1 MPVVAML
8 LGANLAI
15 SVTPAIAAHPVTDN
29 LQTQSASVSQQ
40 PLVAPADS
48 TEKHDQENLTGMT
61 TGEADV
67 DPADPTDDFGLTD
80 SQSPSDD
87 VLMPAGP
94 ISDDSPMK
102 IEETRIEDETQAP
115 SEDSLEEQAA
125 VEEPPS
131 SPAMS
136 PFAVKPP
143 PLNPGIV
150 SYGRWTKKNK
160 VPMRSTN
167 SSSASVVATIPTSGK
182 KVKVSQVKG
191 AWSRVT
197 YGSKTG
203 WVVAAN
209 DLTTEN
215 TRSFLVY
222 GTLRY
227 KKPNWSRVSNAEARQ
242 SMKIKG
248 HALYNVKFGKQTY
261 GATTANSSK
270 TVVADQL
277 SFKASEWTST
287 LARVDALEFNL
298 KVQSGSS
305 LVRFYQRNKATA
317 SDGTKS
323 LSYPVSTAA
332 AAKAHLTKHGTAI
345 KSGDLYA

>member
-182 KVKVSQVKG
+182 RSKFHRSKVLGRESHMAQRP
-191 AWSRVT
+191 A
-197 YGSKTG
+197 GS
-203 WVVAAN
+203 
-209 DLTTEN
+209 LRQTT
-215 TRSFLVY
+215 
-222 GTLRY
+222 
-227 KKPNWSRVSNAEARQ
+227 
-242 SMKIKG
+242 
-248 HALYNVKFGKQTY
+248 
-261 GATTANSSK
+261 
-270 TVVADQL
+270 
-277 SFKASEWTST
+277 
-287 LARVDALEFNL
+287 
-298 KVQSGSS
+298 
-305 LVRFYQRNKATA
+305 
-317 SDGTKS
+317 
-323 LSYPVSTAA
+323 
-332 AAKAHLTKHGTAI
+332 
-345 KSGDLYA
+345 

>member
-1 MPVVAML
+1 
-8 LGANLAI
+8 
-15 SVTPAIAAHPVTDN
+15 
-29 LQTQSASVSQQ
+29 
-40 PLVAPADS
+40 
-48 TEKHDQENLTGMT
+48 
-61 TGEADV
+61 
-67 DPADPTDDFGLTD
+67 
-80 SQSPSDD
+80 
-87 VLMPAGP
+87 
-94 ISDDSPMK
+94 
-102 IEETRIEDETQAP
+102 
-115 SEDSLEEQAA
+115 
-125 VEEPPS
+125 
-131 SPAMS
+131 MS
-136 PFAVKPP
+136 PFAVTPP

-150 SYGRWTKKNK
+150 SYGRWTKKDK

-203 WVVAAN
+203 RVVAAN

-242 SMKIKG
+242 STKIKG

-277 SFKASEWTST
+277 SFKASDWTST

-298 KVQSGSS
+298 KVRSGST

-323 LSYPVSTAA
+323 WSYPVSTAA
-332 AAKAHLTKHGTAI
+332 VAKAHLTKHGTAI